1 MYGIIRA
8 IAIDLGACVV
18 GYGVTKLS
26 LTAIDKIKEA
36 MVMKKKNAKTATVF
50 DAYTGDVVE
59 VNVEDIDNIIFFD
72 ELKYAKTV

>member
-8 IAIDLGACVV
+8 IAIDLGACAV
-18 GYGVTKLS
+18 GYGATKLS
-26 LTAIDKIKEA
+26 LAAIDKIKER
-36 MVMKKKNAKTATVF
+36 VMKKKNTKTTTVF

>member
-18 GYGVTKLS
+18 GYGATKLS
-26 LTAIDKIKEA
+26 LAAIDKIKER
-36 MVMKKKNAKTATVF
+36 VMKKKDTKTTTVF
-50 DAYTGDVVE
+50 DACTGDVVE

>member
-8 IAIDLGACVV
+8 IAIDLGAYVV

-26 LTAIDKIKEA
+26 LTAIDKIKE
-36 MVMKKKNAKTATVF
+36 VMKKKNTKTTTVF

>member
-26 LTAIDKIKEA
+26 LTAIDKIKE
-36 MVMKKKNAKTATVF
+36 VMKKKNAKTATVF